1 MMEGSS
7 LVAYEIFVSGKL
19 ARLETFKNHLYPARS
34 LANQIKFKIWLSSVT
49 YNFDW
54 QLKSLD

>member
-1 MMEGSS
+1 MIEGSS

-19 ARLETFKNHLYPARS
+19 ARLGTFINPLYPARS
-34 LANQIKFKIWLSSVT
+34 LANQIKLKIWLSSVT

-54 QLKSLD
+54 QLKSLN